1 MKAETYVAE
10 LYWLDSNYLEQPGL
24 LIACAELLRHIT
36 TWLMAQPTNQVT
48 MGYVTF
54 IKECFLCPEYE
65 SFVDEASNQVGIDIR
80 AEFKERIDAVIRK
93 SD

>member
-1 MKAETYVAE
+1 MEAKTYVAE
-10 LYWLDSNYLEQPGL
+10 LYWLDSNYLGQPGL
-24 LIACAELLRHIT
+24 LIAYAELLRHIA
-36 TWLMAQPTNQVT
+36 TWLLAQPTNQVT
-48 MGYVTF
+48 MGYITF

-65 SFVDEASNQVGIDIR
+65 SFIDEANNQVGIDIR